1 VPDMPV
7 EPATPGRY
15 PADMESRVAVLEQIA
30 RETTASLGRIERG
43 MDAQREELRGIEER
57 FGRGVD
63 AQREELRAIQQR
75 FERGLDA
82 QRKEQQ
88 VFQERVERGMDAQ
101 RKELLVFQ
109 ERFERRL
116 DVQSAEHHAEFRWLL
131 GVMLAGFTTLL
142 GAFGAMLG
150 VMAHGFHWL

>member
-1 VPDMPV
+1 MPDVPV
-7 EPATPGRY
+7 EPVNSGRY

-43 MDAQREELRGIEER
+43 MDAQRQDLHALQER
-57 FGRGVD
+57 FEYGV
-63 AQREELRAIQQR
+63 
-75 FERGLDA
+75 
-82 QRKEQQ
+82 
-88 VFQERVERGMDAQ
+88 DAQ

-116 DVQSAEHHAEFRWLL
+116 DMHAAEQRAEFRWLL
-131 GVMLAGFTTLL
+131 GVMLAGLTTLL